1 MTWKMQRCMTEKRIQ
16 IFLLHKRHKLFGGE
30 SELCW
35 KRHSS
40 TDTSLANGKYST
52 DMCKLSEYFVS
63 VTATLYFIL
72 PACKYFP
79 CCKILKTNI

>member
-1 MTWKMQRCMTEKRIQ
+1 MTEKEIQ

-52 DMCKLSEYFVS
+52 DM
-63 VTATLYFIL
+63 
-72 PACKYFP
+72 
-79 CCKILKTNI
+79 